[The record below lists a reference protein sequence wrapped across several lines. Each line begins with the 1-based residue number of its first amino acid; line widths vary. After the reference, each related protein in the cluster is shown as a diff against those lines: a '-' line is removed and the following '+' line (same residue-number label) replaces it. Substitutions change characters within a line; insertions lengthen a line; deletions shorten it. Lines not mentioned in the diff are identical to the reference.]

1 MKLFLLVLE
10 SIIFISLQMKKL
22 IFIVLILI
30 TFFVWFNFKDV
41 KALKAEETYIL
52 VNEEG
57 KKLPGTIYYRKVNEQ
72 VGQKTENVHE
82 ILIFFSKEAE
92 MKFNPIIV
100 VPKFKMI
107 GVIEGGESGFLKL
120 GNKVFQLSE
129 QSNKFTTLDNNTYF
143 DNAPVEKINFSK
155 QSISFNSFG
164 GLRKYG
170 EVIMLKKI

>member
-1 MKLFLLVLE
+1 
-10 SIIFISLQMKKL
+10 MKKL
-22 IFIVLILI
+22 ISIVLILI

-41 KALKAEETYIL
+41 KALKEEETYIL
-52 VNEEG
+52 VSETG
-57 KKLPGTIYYRKVNEQ
+57 KKIQATLFYRNVDVE
-72 VGQKTENVHE
+72 VGQKIENVQE

-129 QSNKFTTLDNNTYF
+129 QSNKFTALDNNTYF
-143 DNAPVEKINFSK
+143 DNAPVEKINFSE